1 MYTQEEF
8 TVFGYVKQ
16 PVNNDLKVKMKYA
29 FEQNMQHGRYCA
41 SAIAVI
47 DEAANSMTCVK
58 ISDIKTNLD
67 AFATA

>member
-1 MYTQEEF
+1 
-8 TVFGYVKQ
+8 
-16 PVNNDLKVKMKYA
+16 MKYA